1 MNKSV
6 SQSKKSINVFNL
18 IITQTREVN
27 GNIVIHHK
35 QCRRRGLGTGKHE
48 SVHCLERFQL
58 RSRIPVRERVQPWGR
73 TVRWGVS
80 HGMQKRHWIHDVPAW
95 TVTAGGWLL
104 YRWLYITAFIWTQI
118 MFCGT
123 ISCDHGDAARRWKV
137 FLNKD
142 TLAVDTMNTSW
153 FVRLLFCCS
162 LAIGLRR

>member
-1 MNKSV
+1 MNTQVCQSTMNKSV

-35 QCRRRGLGTGKHE
+35 QCRRWGLGTGKRE

-95 TVTAGGWLL
+95 TVTAGRWLL
-104 YRWLYITAFIWTQI
+104 YRWLHITAFICRQT
-118 MFCGT
+118 MFFGT
-123 ISCDHGDAARRWKV
+123 VSCDHRDAARRWR
-137 FLNKD
+137 FFNY
-142 TLAVDTMNTSW
+142 
-153 FVRLLFCCS
+153 FFY
-162 LAIGLRR
+162 